1 MRLFVICFLAAA
13 GVAILQPA
21 ARSQPPATSA
31 PRFPVAD
38 SEEAWKHLPTA
49 RPELPAWARTLVVS
63 LPKTTGAML
72 ELDALHRAKNPLGPA
87 LAAKLRWAAADA
99 IGCAYSRQTAEAD
112 MRRASVSAS
121 DRKHW
126 TTGRRLSEPDR
137 LMRQFARKLTEAAS
151 TVTDDEFAELVKLF
165 GTERVV
171 AMVHTLALANF
182 QNRIFLALGVE
193 IENGGP
199 LPPFD
204 VPLDTQK
211 RQKIDTPERPLPP
224 DLPDEPV
231 ASLTPAWR
239 ELAFGELQKAIEGQ
253 KSRKGRIGPPAQPGN
268 APPTKIVWTQVS
280 GGYQPILTKTWFDC
294 MQTYYSESKID
305 RVFAN
310 SAFWVVTRSNECFY

>member
-1 MRLFVICFLAAA
+1 MRWFLICYFA
-13 GVAILQPA
+13 GVSLAIGTSPTVGQPN
-21 ARSQPPATSA
+21 PVSA
-31 PRFPVAD
+31 SRFPMAD
-38 SEEAWKHLPTA
+38 PEEAWKHLPTA
-49 RPELPAWARTLVVS
+49 RPELPAWGRTLVVS
-63 LPKTTGAML
+63 LPKTTGSML

-112 MRRASVSAS
+112 MRRAGVSAS
-121 DRKHW
+121 ERKHW
-126 TTGRRLSEPDR
+126 TTGRRLPEPDR
-137 LMRQFARKLTEAAS
+137 LARQFARKLTEAAY
-151 TVTDDEFAELVKLF
+151 TVTDDEFAELAKHF

-182 QNRIFLALGVE
+182 QNRIFLALGVQ

-204 VPLDTQK
+204 VPLDAQQ
-211 RQKIDTPERPLPP
+211 RLKIATPERALPP
-224 DLPDEPV
+224 EFLDVPV
-231 ASLTPAWR
+231 NSVTPAWR
-239 ELAFGELQKAIEGQ
+239 ELAFGELQKALEGQ
-253 KSRKGRIGPPAQPGN
+253 KSRTGRIGPPAQPGS

-280 GGYQPILTKTWFDC
+280 GGYQPVMTKTWFDC

-310 SAFWVVTRSNECFY
+310 SVFWVVTRSNECSY